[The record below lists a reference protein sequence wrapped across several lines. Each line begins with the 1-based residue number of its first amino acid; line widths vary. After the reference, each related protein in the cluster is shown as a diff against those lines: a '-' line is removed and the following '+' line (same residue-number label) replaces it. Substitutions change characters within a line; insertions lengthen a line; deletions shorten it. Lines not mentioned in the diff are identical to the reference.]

1 MESTVSIP
9 TDLLE
14 ESQKAARKLGMSLT
28 EFFSVAIRSFV
39 SKNQFQNV
47 TEKLNEIYETES
59 SSIDPNLM
67 KMQVLS
73 LENESWWLN
82 EEKFGGQ
89 IFQLR

>member
-14 ESQKAARKLGMSLT
+14 ESQKTAQKLGMSLT
-28 EFFSVAIRSFV
+28 EFFSMAIRSYV

-47 TEKLNEIYETES
+47 TEKLNKVYETES

-67 KMQVLS
+67 NMQLLS
-73 LENESWWLN
+73 LENESW
-82 EEKFGGQ
+82 
-89 IFQLR
+89 